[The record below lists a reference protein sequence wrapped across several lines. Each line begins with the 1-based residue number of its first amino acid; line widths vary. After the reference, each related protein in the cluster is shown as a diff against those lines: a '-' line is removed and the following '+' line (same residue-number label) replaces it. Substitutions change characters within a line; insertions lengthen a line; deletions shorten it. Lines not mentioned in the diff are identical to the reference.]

1 MDNFDR
7 KNGNINR
14 DRTTVNSLD
23 IMVSAM
29 WELMI
34 EKGFSREQLN
44 AKLDEI
50 KEQRVTLDPRQSKVV
65 CPGCGRTVSEVKTTP
80 FEGTCIYCGQKV
92 TIYPGDSIV
101 FAKDTESITD
111 NGLSTPED
119 QDGKE

>member
-65 CPGCGRTVSEVKTTP
+65 CPGCGRTVSEVKTKP

-92 TIYPGDSIV
+92 KIYPGDSIV